1 MMILRTIDAHA
12 GGEPLR
18 LVVEGWPAPTGGTM
32 LERRAWAA
40 EHQDDLRRV
49 LMFEPRGHA
58 DMYGAVLTQPE
69 RSDSDAGVLFM
80 HNEGFSTMCG
90 HGIIAVTTIAI
101 ERGLISKSPKSP
113 GSPRSPEGPES
124 PESPEGPEAPAS
136 PWAGAGPVSLTLDA
150 PAGQIRVRAE
160 VIMRSGKP
168 RVDRVSFTNVPSFV
182 LAAAVPIQLGS
193 RALTVDVAFGGAF
206 YAIVDAEAAGVPIV
220 ADRLPELREIGMEIK
235 GAVERAIRVIHPTEP
250 GLMGIYGTIFTGPAT
265 RPQAHLRNVTIF
277 ADAEVDRS
285 PCGTGTCAVLAV
297 LDAMGLVEEG
307 QPFVHESIIGTTFSA
322 RVTSR
327 ATVGDREA
335 IVPALSGDAW
345 ITGEHTFLVDKD
357 DPLRRGFRI

>member
-1 MMILRTIDAHA
+1 MILRTIDAHTA
-12 GGEPLR
+12 GEPLR
-18 LVVEGWPAPTGGTM
+18 LVVEGWAAPVGRTM

-40 EHQDDLRRV
+40 EHQDDLRRA

-58 DMYGAVLTQPE
+58 DMYGAVLTAPE
-69 RSDSDAGVLFM
+69 RADSDAGVLFM

-101 ERGLISKSPKSP
+101 ERGLILAKSPNGPNRPKSP
-113 GSPRSPEGPES
+113 GSPEGPES
-124 PESPEGPEAPAS
+124 PGGPERGAG

-160 VIMRSGKP
+160 VIMRNGRP

-182 LAAAVPIQLGS
+182 LAPAVPIQIDT
-193 RALTVDVAFGGAF
+193 RALKVDVAFGGAF

-235 GAVERAIRVIHPTEP
+235 QEVERAIRVIHPTEP

-297 LDAMGLVEEG
+297 LDAMGLVEEDRA
-307 QPFVHESIIGTTFSA
+307 FVHESIIGTTFSA
-322 RVTSR
+322 RVASR
-327 ATVGDREA
+327 TTVGEHEA
-335 IVPALSGDAW
+335 IVPVLSGDAW